1 MLDMGNHLKDE
12 ATERM
17 LFHGTSYGNANAV
30 VPTLPRAD
38 VTCKV
43 PTAVL
48 CPTVREY
55 TELESERERYS
66 ASVMRIITSPR
77 L

>member
-17 LFHGTSYGNANAV
+17 LFHGTSYGNANAI
-30 VPTLPRAD
+30 VPTLSRAD
-38 VTCKV
+38 MTCKV

-48 CPTVREY
+48 FLRR
-55 TELESERERYS
+55 S
-66 ASVMRIITSPR
+66 
-77 L
+77 